1 MVASGLV
8 ATEDQVQA
16 KSFFAFI
23 DIIMQYI
30 TFKQLPG
37 IGDSFVSANFK
48 NNSICINDDGIF
60 SMPICM
66 LYPSVPKYIDP
77 SLIEFLPFLFPK
89 FERI

>member
-37 IGDSFVSANFK
+37 NLVIPLSVPTLRIIPFVSMMMA
-48 NNSICINDDGIF
+48 
-60 SMPICM
+60 
-66 LYPSVPKYIDP
+66 
-77 SLIEFLPFLFPK
+77 SLVCPYVCFILQSPNT
-89 FERI
+89 